1 MDTLDYASATAPAAA
16 PKPPSGNPLLRF
28 LVHHNP
34 FYLLSALCMIA
45 GCFALNSALQTRS
58 GELSKLLLLMGTLQL
73 YELLLVGLGLYLIVK
88 HRLDRDGRTLLL
100 LDAVFL
106 VDLTFLNNETA
117 ATNLWAGIL
126 VNGITLLLAVGKV
139 ALVMAAL
146 SVRFPRRT
154 FCFVVLQLAVL
165 LGMPCVL
172 KFVERPGAVHAGIT
186 PLQLYAA
193 WWAAGLVLV
202 LFEVARRMFPG
213 GDHAV
218 AGPGVRRDVMRVY

>member
-1 MDTLDYASATAPAAA
+1 MDTLEYASPTPPAL
-16 PKPPSGNPLLRF
+16 PEPPPPIGNPLLRF
-28 LVHHNP
+28 LVHNNP

-58 GELSKLLLLMGTLQL
+58 GELPKLLLLMGTLQL

-126 VNGITLLLAVGKV
+126 V
-139 ALVMAAL
+139 
-146 SVRFPRRT
+146 
-154 FCFVVLQLAVL
+154 
-165 LGMPCVL
+165 
-172 KFVERPGAVHAGIT
+172 
-186 PLQLYAA
+186 
-193 WWAAGLVLV
+193 
-202 LFEVARRMFPG
+202 
-213 GDHAV
+213 
-218 AGPGVRRDVMRVY
+218 

>member
-1 MDTLDYASATAPAAA
+1 MDTLESASPAA
-16 PKPPSGNPLLRF
+16 PPSLPDPPRRENPLLRF

-106 VDLTFLNNETA
+106 VDLTFLNNE
-117 ATNLWAGIL
+117 
-126 VNGITLLLAVGKV
+126 
-139 ALVMAAL
+139 
-146 SVRFPRRT
+146 
-154 FCFVVLQLAVL
+154 
-165 LGMPCVL
+165 
-172 KFVERPGAVHAGIT
+172 
-186 PLQLYAA
+186 
-193 WWAAGLVLV
+193 
-202 LFEVARRMFPG
+202 
-213 GDHAV
+213 
-218 AGPGVRRDVMRVY
+218 

>member
-1 MDTLDYASATAPAAA
+1 MDTLDYASATAPAPTA
-16 PKPPSGNPLLRF
+16 PAPLPPNANSLLRF
-28 LVHHNP
+28 LIHNNP

-154 FCFVVLQLAVL
+154 FGFVVLQLAVL

-172 KFVERPGAVHAGIT
+172 KCVEHPGALHAGIT

-193 WWAAGLVLV
+193 WWAAGLALV
-202 LFEVARRMFPG
+202 VFEVTRRTFP
-213 GDHAV
+213 
-218 AGPGVRRDVMRVY
+218 